1 MTTVYPYAI
10 VKTKESGSVFT
21 GDRELS
27 TAIIEVFKTDKY
39 NIFSPSRDYLIKNAS
54 VTKNNDELEVIGDE
68 IFYMTAGI
76 IDKMRFGKKFELFYE
91 FDDKNKQWT
100 VEDVQEQIK
109 IHTHGKLKLDDSQIK
124 LGYSSVVDFFKRKK
138 IFYIDCTVEVIC
150 AFQHTY
156 PQYVKKD
163 KKGYYLE
170 GYYKTSLTK
179 PFKFK
184 TNNYRIAEF

>member
-91 FDDKNKQWT
+91 FDDKNKQ
-100 VEDVQEQIK
+100 
-109 IHTHGKLKLDDSQIK
+109 
-124 LGYSSVVDFFKRKK
+124 
-138 IFYIDCTVEVIC
+138 
-150 AFQHTY
+150 
-156 PQYVKKD
+156 
-163 KKGYYLE
+163 
-170 GYYKTSLTK
+170 
-179 PFKFK
+179 
-184 TNNYRIAEF
+184 